1 MRKYIDIVI
10 LGIILWWFAMY
21 ANKPNIVIEPPK
33 QDNTLLL
40 EVIKILATQQNSS
53 TSNAPSIR
61 VNSPDYA
68 PLKEDADIVASDGY
82 WMK

>member
-10 LGIILWWFAMY
+10 LGIIMWLFAMY
-21 ANKPNIVIEPPK
+21 ANKPNIIIKPAT

-40 EVIKILATQQNSS
+40 EVIKTLATQEKWN

-68 PLKEDADIVASDGY
+68 PLKEDADIVANDNYG
-82 WMK
+82 MK